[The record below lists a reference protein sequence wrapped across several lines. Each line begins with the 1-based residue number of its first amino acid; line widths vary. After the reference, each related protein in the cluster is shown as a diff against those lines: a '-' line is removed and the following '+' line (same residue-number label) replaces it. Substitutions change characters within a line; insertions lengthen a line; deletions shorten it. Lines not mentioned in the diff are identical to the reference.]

1 MEYIKIKEEMG
12 NQTAPS
18 GFNKMETAEDK
29 LKKNNF
35 MSQGTSSVKKEAP
48 LTYEQKQLLELE
60 KQQNML

>member
-35 MSQGTSSVKKEAP
+35 MS
-48 LTYEQKQLLELE
+48 
-60 KQQNML
+60 